1 MADKDKIDSV
11 LKRIQK
17 IVNAA
22 GSPPVIVLGSGAS
35 ISYGIASMWKIQKR
49 LKVFFGAHDY
59 SHKESKDAVAKFMD
73 NLSKGMGLE
82 EALLHVSMP
91 EEVETDIV
99 DEVWKLIAG
108 QDYDVFKRVLNGE
121 KIDLKR
127 LFEYLIYMRPDTI
140 LNVVSTNYDKIAEY
154 AASQAGAY
162 INTGFAST
170 YLGGFKSSLD
180 AYPNHF
186 KKSYIG
192 LINIWKVHGSLDWFE
207 QGNQV
212 YNIPNM
218 HEIPAGY
225 KPCIITPGKNKYEK
239 THQSPHRELLERIDK
254 CFNAAQGF
262 LCIGYGFNDEHVHPV
277 LLENAQQRHATIII
291 VTKDITDPI
300 RRNVMDGNH
309 DYIAIYDNGHE
320 GCYIEYPGEKLEITD
335 KRYWI
340 LNDFCSII
348 M

>member
-35 ISYGIASMWKIQKR
+35 ISYGIASMWEIQKR
-49 LKVFFGAHDY
+49 LKVLFGAHDY

-186 KKSYIG
+186 KNSY
-192 LINIWKVHGSLDWFE
+192 
-207 QGNQV
+207 
-212 YNIPNM
+212 M
-218 HEIPAGY
+218 
-225 KPCIITPGKNKYEK
+225 T
-239 THQSPHRELLERIDK
+239 LL
-254 CFNAAQGF
+254 
-262 LCIGYGFNDEHVHPV
+262 
-277 LLENAQQRHATIII
+277 
-291 VTKDITDPI
+291 
-300 RRNVMDGNH
+300 
-309 DYIAIYDNGHE
+309 
-320 GCYIEYPGEKLEITD
+320 
-335 KRYWI
+335 
-340 LNDFCSII
+340 
-348 M
+348 

>member
-1 MADKDKIDSV
+1 MAEKDKIDRV

-35 ISYGIASMWKIQKR
+35 ISYGIASMGDIQEK
-49 LKVFFGAHDY
+49 LKTFFTAHDY
-59 SHKESKDAVAKFMD
+59 SQKESKEAVAKFMG
-73 NLSKGMGLE
+73 NLANNMGLE
-82 EALLHVSMP
+82 KALLHVSMP
-91 EEVETDIV
+91 EEVEKDIV
-99 DEVWKLIAG
+99 EEVWKLIAS

-127 LFEYLIYMRPDTI
+127 LFEHLIYMRPDTI

-186 KKSYIG
+186 KNSYIG

-277 LLENAQQRHATIII
+277 LLENAQQRHSTIII
-291 VTKDITDPI
+291 VTKDITDSI

-320 GCYIEYPGEKLEITD
+320 GCYIEYPGEKLEISD
-335 KRYWI
+335 KKYWI